1 MDERPFYTHSFEEA
15 KRNDELEKYKLS
27 HGANADCK
35 TAIEKAIAA
44 NFDGMRLN
52 ADTAKTVI
60 SEFGYD
66 RVRFV
71 LANTIQQKDWDG
83 RFSHDNKA
91 WAKDTFVPED
101 MVFQSDRRLYFVV
114 ESHPAVL
121 DGFVNQFRRAYKE
134 LDLWDKAQV
143 NDPQGMDFTGKIMVL
158 HPNILNEQHKTRD
171 EQLFYCTGGF
181 GCSPNKTGRKV
192 MGEFLTDS
200 EQTHFYRQDFLGEA
214 KAELLPAWA
223 KEKFAQKQE
232 DKAEK
237 PSIRKQLETTP
248 KSSLQKAAEIKKPKD
263 KEVR

>member
-1 MDERPFYTHSFEEA
+1 MDERPFYPHSFEEA

-27 HGANADCK
+27 HGANTDCK

-44 NFDGMRLN
+44 NFDGLRLN

-83 RFSHDNKA
+83 RFSHDNKD
-91 WAKDTFVPED
+91 WAKETFIPTD
-101 MVFQSDRRLYFVV
+101 MVAQFDRRLYFMV

-143 NDPQGMDFTGKIMVL
+143 NDPQNMDFEGKIMVL
-158 HPNILNEQHKTRD
+158 SPEVLNEQHKTRD
-171 EQLFYCTGGF
+171 EQLFYCIGGF
-181 GCSPNKTGRKV
+181 GCSPGKTGRKV
-192 MGEFLTDS
+192 MGEFLADG

-214 KAELLPAWA
+214 KAKLLPDWA
-223 KEKFAQKQE
+223 KEKLTQTKEQ
-232 DKAEK
+232 KAEK
-237 PSIRKQLETTP
+237 PSVKKQLEQAKADPPQKP
-248 KSSLQKAAEIKKPKD
+248 KAPTKNKD